1 MKYYIVAIEVGNLRV
16 YVTFSTGVLY
26 LPRAIESLF
35 FTSFMG
41 KSGNIEQLVNG
52 CLDQIDCQLVRLV
65 STSTVDTLVI
75 SDDVIVKVSTR
86 DV

>member
-1 MKYYIVAIEVGNLRV
+1 MKYYIVAIEVGDLRV

-65 STSTVDTLVI
+65 STVDALVI

>member
-1 MKYYIVAIEVGNLRV
+1 MKYYIVAIEVGDLRV

-35 FTSFMG
+35 FTSFRG

-65 STSTVDTLVI
+65 STVDTLVI

>member
-1 MKYYIVAIEVGNLRV
+1 MKYYIVAIEAGNLRV

-65 STSTVDTLVI
+65 STVDTLVI

>member
-1 MKYYIVAIEVGNLRV
+1 MKYYIVAIEVGDLRV

-65 STSTVDTLVI
+65 STVDTLVI